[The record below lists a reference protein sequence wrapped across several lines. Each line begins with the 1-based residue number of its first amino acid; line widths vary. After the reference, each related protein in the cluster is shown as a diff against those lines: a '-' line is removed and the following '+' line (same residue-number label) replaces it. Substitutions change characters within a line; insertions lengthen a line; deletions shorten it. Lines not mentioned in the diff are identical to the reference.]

1 MMADTVVFLLQR
13 VAAEMAAERASNATA
28 PPPPPHAVGEG
39 VWLPPPLVEGNTPE
53 AADPTCHFGEDLH
66 RIITR
71 NEVRCCARGVRCRT
85 LHVLTAARLHPRTF
99 QSWAYL
105 ADDEKPGFITN
116 VSGAVLEMQLGATQ
130 QAITLSYLKSFR
142 FGMGA
147 AKVSCVEG
155 CTCEPFA
162 LDGRE
167 KLQRSIMVQ
176 HNLPVSQ
183 AQNCTM
189 RLVVEPLPPI
199 IGDGPVGSTFKLMGV
214 TVSGKSV
221 AAHAAGLGNEAR
233 GKSRVNAC
241 VHACADAA
249 AGPCAQMPVEFVMG
263 FGTVGGEEEAQSPPP
278 Q

>member
-1 MMADTVVFLLQR
+1 M
-13 VAAEMAAERASNATA
+13 
-28 PPPPPHAVGEG
+28 
-39 VWLPPPLVEGNTPE
+39 
-53 AADPTCHFGEDLH
+53 
-66 RIITR
+66 
-71 NEVRCCARGVRCRT
+71 
-85 LHVLTAARLHPRTF
+85 

-155 CTCEPFA
+155 CTCEPFV

-189 RLVVEPLPPI
+189 RLVVEPQPPI
-199 IGDGPVGSTFKLMGV
+199 IGEGPMGSTFKLQGV

-233 GKSRVNAC
+233 GGAASC
-241 VHACADAA
+241 VLANLGARLC
-249 AGPCAQMPVEFVMG
+249 
-263 FGTVGGEEEAQSPPP
+263 
-278 Q
+278 